1 MTADTSDRKCRTFS
15 PFKFGLHPPRH
26 FSEIFLSL
34 ATARFSFHRI
44 ICTKSWIGW
53 DYAESA
59 WFWDNWGWQRC
70 ADLRVKIPIREQRV
84 LCRTVPAF
92 LPWIWNKLQLHWFPL
107 LVPFVKPQLM
117 VEPLRGQKKKI
128 LLSSKPFTAA
138 FTGSDLIEHFTRSFL
153 TFI

>member
-53 DYAESA
+53 DYAESRG
-59 WFWDNWGWQRC
+59 FETIEVDSS
-70 ADLRVKIPIREQRV
+70 ADLGVKIPIREQRL
-84 LCRTVPAF
+84 LCPIRSQHFFREFET
-92 LPWIWNKLQLHWFPL
+92 NYNY
-107 LVPFVKPQLM
+107 
-117 VEPLRGQKKKI
+117 
-128 LLSSKPFTAA
+128 
-138 FTGSDLIEHFTRSFL
+138 TGSLC
-153 TFI
+153 